1 MKPVL
6 FPATV
11 AALMLGIWVVGAF
24 VDLCL
29 LQNNDPKFRCWA
41 GLQVIMIFSCIGAV
55 LTGLMAGL
63 ARAALNPFLAFR
75 SAFPESLSAI
85 VAAFVLTL
93 VFYAT
98 LLWEPDIGGM
108 GGIFFG
114 WLFASFFI
122 CGAALVIVRRFVGN
136 S

>member
-75 SAFPESLSAI
+75 SAFPESLAAV
-85 VAAFVLTL
+85 VAAFVLAL
-93 VFYAT
+93 VFHAT

-122 CGAALVIVRRFVGN
+122 CGAALVIVKRFVGT